1 MIQAVVTGNVGR
13 KPELKETRNGKTMC
27 TFSVASS
34 SKRADKQ
41 PETTWVDVVCF
52 DELAEGVAERLDKG
66 TKVVVTGSLVLETY
80 KRKDGAEG
88 SSLRLVASDI
98 GLNLRAKRE
107 QAEKAES
114 RSSRF
119 SDEPW

>member
-1 MIQAVVTGNVGR
+1 MIQAVVTGNIGR
-13 KPELKETRNGKTMC
+13 KPETKQTRNGKTMC
-27 TFSVASS
+27 NFSVAST
-34 SKRADKQ
+34 SKRAERE

-52 DELAEGVAERLDKG
+52 DELAEGVMSKLDKG
-66 TKVVVTGSLVLETY
+66 SKVVVTGSLVLETY
-80 KRKDGAEG
+80 ERKDGGEG

-107 QAEKAES
+107 NSERSES